1 MNSPAAI
8 HTNLGKGAREQ
19 FPLLFH
25 KRDEV
30 CEIEHYDWGLPRGP
44 YAIVG
49 FKACVMSG

>member
-8 HTNLGKGAREQ
+8 RVKGTESNL
-19 FPLLFH
+19 PLLFH

-30 CEIEHYDWGLPRGP
+30 CEIEHYGWGLPRGR